1 MLKKSY
7 TGFVIWLIGFCA
19 MMTLLA
25 FLPTEDVGLIVR
37 LLNNIMRIGIV
48 ILMFMIY
55 KTEKVFWIN
64 GVSYEDAVEAGSE
77 RRRTYAM
84 RYLKR
89 FGIFAAGIF
98 LYSFIAQ
105 MLHIPYGIDI
115 AIGFV
120 GIVACAFSTMRFKL

>member
-1 MLKKSY
+1 
-7 TGFVIWLIGFCA
+7 
-19 MMTLLA
+19 MTLLA

-37 LLNNIMRIGIV
+37 LLNNIMTIGIV

-77 RRRTYAM
+77 RRRAYAM

-105 MLHIPYGIDI
+105 MLQIPYGIDI